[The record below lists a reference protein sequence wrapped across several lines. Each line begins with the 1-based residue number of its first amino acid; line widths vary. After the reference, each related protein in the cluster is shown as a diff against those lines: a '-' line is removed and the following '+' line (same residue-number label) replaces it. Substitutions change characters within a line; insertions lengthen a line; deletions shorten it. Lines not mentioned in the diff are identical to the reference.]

1 MGFLS
6 GHDKCTL
13 VNIII
18 YLQKCIDHVAEN
30 IDNTQ
35 VKKKKKTI
43 LKMKISN
50 SLKINVF
57 YYHDSCLYDYTY
69 N

>member
-18 YLQKCIDHVAEN
+18 YLQKCIDHVAED
-30 IDNTQ
+30 IDNAQ
-35 VKKKKKTI
+35 VKKKKTI

-50 SLKINVF
+50 N
-57 YYHDSCLYDYTY
+57 
-69 N
+69 

>member
-18 YLQKCIDHVAEN
+18 YLQKCMDHVAED
-30 IDNTQ
+30 IDNAQ
-35 VKKKKKTI
+35 VKKKKTI

-50 SLKINVF
+50 VF
-57 YYHDSCLYDYTY
+57 YYHDSCLFDYTY

>member
-18 YLQKCIDHVAEN
+18 YLQKCIDHVAED
-30 IDNTQ
+30 IDNAQ
-35 VKKKKKTI
+35 VKKKKTI

-50 SLKINVF
+50 VF
-57 YYHDSCLYDYTY
+57 YYHDSCLCDYTY

>member
-18 YLQKCIDHVAEN
+18 YLQKCIDHVAEDT
-30 IDNTQ
+30 DNAQ
-35 VKKKKKTI
+35 VKKKKNYSKDEDI
-43 LKMKISN
+43 
-50 SLKINVF
+50 
-57 YYHDSCLYDYTY
+57 
-69 N
+69 

>member
-18 YLQKCIDHVAEN
+18 YLQKCIDHVAED
-30 IDNTQ
+30 IDNAQ
-35 VKKKKKTI
+35 VKKKKTI

-50 SLKINVF
+50 VF
-57 YYHDSCLYDYTY
+57 YYHDSCLFDYTY